1 MTDPKRFPE
10 SESRAKEL
18 KADETIADD
27 TWVSLIAEARGLLTI
42 APEAMSPEQLNRLDT
57 ISDALIHLVGYA
69 QSLRR
74 PDVVER
80 RVVDELSQRTV
91 HHRQLAAARAR
102 HPAPSSDMSDAEQR
116 ALRDRILTGLHASQ
130 LRVREG
136 TAPPTRRALEP
147 TAVPSAELLRSLE
160 PLRRAVLVPEL
171 AIAAGAGAELWAVEC
186 TTTVDV
192 PPDLPRARYLAL
204 EVIGASMEPLI
215 HSGDLVLV
223 RVDDTAV
230 PGTVVVARDPD
241 HGYVVKE
248 VGRLTAHGIELRSL
262 NPAFPPLLVPHGAGV
277 VLGTV
282 VLRWARR
289 GS

>member
-1 MTDPKRFPE
+1 
-10 SESRAKEL
+10 
-18 KADETIADD
+18 
-27 TWVSLIAEARGLLTI
+27 
-42 APEAMSPEQLNRLDT
+42 
-57 ISDALIHLVGYA
+57 
-69 QSLRR
+69 
-74 PDVVER
+74 
-80 RVVDELSQRTV
+80 
-91 HHRQLAAARAR
+91 
-102 HPAPSSDMSDAEQR
+102 
-116 ALRDRILTGLHASQ
+116 
-130 LRVREG
+130 
-136 TAPPTRRALEP
+136 
-147 TAVPSAELLRSLE
+147 VPSAELLRSLE

-192 PPDLPRARYLAL
+192 PPELPRARYLAL
-204 EVIGASMEPLI
+204 EVVGASMEPLI

-223 RVDDTAV
+223 RVDETAV

-262 NPAFPPLLVPHGAGV
+262 NAAFPPLLVPHSAGV

-282 VLRWARR
+282 VLRWARH